1 MLPGEIAR
9 IVVITVASGLLMFLG
24 QPQIYNAQI
33 ILVDLPLGKTTTQWL
48 ETAYIPAASIVFATA
63 LFATILW
70 IALTLNAKV
79 QTAQEVLGWQVT
91 WWLIGLIPLVGIL
104 VALALYSKG
113 ALYSLT
119 VFFILDAL
127 LLYWLPTSTST
138 SGMFKR
144 IPPGGA
150 FFRDLF

>member
-9 IVVITVASGLLMFLG
+9 IVIITVVGGLLMFIA

-33 ILVDLPLGKTTTQWL
+33 IVVDLPLGMNTAKWL
-48 ETAYIPAASIVFATA
+48 ETSYIPAVSIVFGTA

-70 IALTLNAKV
+70 VALTLSAKV
-79 QTAQEVLGWQVT
+79 QTSEEILSWQLT
-91 WWLIGLIPLVGIL
+91 WWLIGLIPLVGI
-104 VALALYSKG
+104 VIALGLYSKG

-119 VFFILDAL
+119 ALFVFDAL
-127 LLYWLPTSTST
+127 LLYWLPTATST
-138 SGMFKR
+138 SGLFKA

-150 FFRDLF
+150 FFRH